1 MLLKFKVKNYLSF
14 KDEAWF
20 SMESNKK
27 IRNLSENKNIIKLK
41 DWENIWLNK
50 TAVFYGANASWKT
63 NIFRW
68 LDFLRFITLN
78 SSWFKWKWIKE
89 ELLSN
94 IFFENFLLDE
104 VWKKDY
110 SEFEIEFLIDK
121 IKYKYS
127 LRLNES
133 EITKEKLSLFEK
145 NKEKVILNRQIT
157 KWEIE
162 GEYFWF
168 KNEDFKKL
176 NLFPKENQ
184 TFLSIFASRETWEY
198 KFTNDNKIIKR
209 KRNIWLAS
217 KINDFFN
224 EIHFITSKW
233 NYSNFTMKM
242 LKNEDFK
249 NVILS
254 FMNNADINIKD
265 MNLEEKEF
273 DMQEKNDF
281 WFEINWQKIQPKKII
296 NQKLNFIHPIYKDW
310 KQIWD
315 TSFDF
320 LKQESQWTQTLFS
333 FLWPILDTIKKNW
346 ILLIDE
352 IDTHM
357 HFLLVENLIKFF
369 HWINSEW
376 KNNIWDSQFIFN
388 THNLDLMDLELFRK
402 DQIIFTSKN
411 YYWATEIYSLD
422 DFKDIQIRNN
432 SDIKKAYK
440 LWVFGAVPILSD
452 FNL

>member
-1 MLLKFKVKNYLSF
+1 MLLSFKVKNYLSF

-20 SMESNKK
+20 SMEANKK
-27 IRNLSENKNIIKLK
+27 IRTLSENKNIIKLK

-50 TAVFYGANASWKT
+50 TAIFYGANASWKT

-89 ELLSN
+89 ELSSN
-94 IFFENFLLDE
+94 IFFKNFLLDE
-104 VWKKDY
+104 VWKNDY

-121 IKYKYS
+121 IKYKYT
-127 LRLNES
+127 LKLNEN

-145 NKEKVILNRQIT
+145 NKEIVILNKQIT
-157 KWEIE
+157 KWEVE
-162 GEYFWF
+162 EEYFWF
-168 KNEDFKKL
+168 KKDDFEKI
-176 NLFPKENQ
+176 NLFPRNNQ
-184 TFLSIFASRETWEY
+184 TFLSVFASRETWEY
-198 KFTNDNKIIKR
+198 KFTNDNRIIKW
-209 KRNIWLAS
+209 KKYIWLAS
-217 KINDFFN
+217 KINNFFN

-233 NYSNFTMKM
+233 NYHNFTMKM
-242 LKNEDFK
+242 LKNKDFK
-249 NVILS
+249 DVILS

-273 DMQEKNDF
+273 DVQEKNDF
-281 WFEINWQKIQPKKII
+281 GFENNLQQILPKKII
-296 NQKLNFIHPIYKDW
+296 NQKLNFIHPIYKEW

-320 LKQESQWTQTLFS
+320 LKQESEWTKRLFWL
-333 FLWPILDTIKKNW
+333 LWPILDTIQKNW

-357 HFLLVENLIKFF
+357 HFLLIENLIKFI
-369 HWINSEW
+369 HWLNIEW
-376 KNNIWDSQFIFN
+376 KNNIWESQFIFN
-388 THNLDLMDLELFRK
+388 THNLDLMDLELFKK
-402 DQIIFTSKN
+402 DQIYFTSKN

-440 LWVFGAVPILSD
+440 FWAFWAVPILSD